1 MTEQVFLIREIFAMT
16 SKLVFEKNV
25 GARCAGVLEPG
36 YFI

>member
-1 MTEQVFLIREIFAMT
+1 MT